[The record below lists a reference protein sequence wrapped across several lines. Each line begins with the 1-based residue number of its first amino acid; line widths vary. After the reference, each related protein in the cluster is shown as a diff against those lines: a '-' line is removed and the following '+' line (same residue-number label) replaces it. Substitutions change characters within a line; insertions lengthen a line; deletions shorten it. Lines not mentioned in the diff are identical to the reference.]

1 MNVRGMKI
9 LRDLWVNKARSLLI
23 VLAVAVGVAAFGL
36 MITGRI
42 VLEENLR
49 DVYAA
54 SNPAHTTLTLS
65 PFDDDLLEFV
75 QRMDSV
81 SAVQARR
88 VDQARIRSGP
98 DTWLSFEIHTLPA
111 NVLAVNKLTVE
122 EGTVFPPPLNSI
134 LLERSLKN
142 ITKVGDG
149 VTVEL
154 LNGDV
159 HTLTVAGFVND
170 LSRLPSEITLAGV
183 GYVSAD
189 TADALDLE
197 NEYNQLSVIFANA
210 TTRSEIEKHTTSLVE
225 QVEQVEQEGY
235 TVISAAVPVP
245 HKYALGDSMSSV
257 LFILGALGALT
268 LVLSAFLVT
277 SVMSAVMSQQIPQIG
292 ILKSLGARIQQTM
305 ALYFQEVLLF
315 GLIALLLAIPMG
327 LIGGYFLA
335 DGVAT
340 GMNFNVEHFS
350 LPLITL
356 VLQAVSALLA
366 PLLASLFP
374 IVQGSRITIREAI
387 SNYTPDANLR
397 VARSP
402 LFGDLSQLV
411 NLSIRNTF
419 RRRGRL
425 VLTFAALLLAG
436 AMFIAIIGI
445 RQSMRVALQELQGD
459 LNYDVGVDLYRPYSI
474 NKMKNAALDV
484 EGVRAAETLAV
495 GEGRLVFNDDHL
507 TGSIILYGIPAGT
520 VMTQP
525 GVIEGSWLS
534 ANVPRGIFVNADFL
548 DLSSTIKVGSAV
560 TLNIAGREEQWTIV
574 GATGRGFVPVAYIH
588 YDDLARVTGL
598 DGLANRLVVQAE
610 RTDPASQSRIQSD
623 ILGRF
628 DSLNLDVLGSQTTTQ
643 LKETNAAQM
652 DILIILLMAMVILI
666 AVVGGLGL
674 AITMSLNVI
683 ERTREIGIL
692 RSLGAQNE
700 VVRRVVIVEG
710 LVIGLISWAAS
721 IPLSIPLAIWLGDSL
736 GNSLLARP
744 LDNIFSWPAVLIWL
758 VLVCVISVVASIV
771 PAQSAAR
778 LTIRDALVYE

>member
-54 SNPAHTTLTLS
+54 TDPAHTTLTLS
-65 PFDDDLLEFV
+65 SFDDDLLEFV
-75 QRMDSV
+75 QRMDAV
-81 SAVQARR
+81 SAAQARR

-98 DTWLSFEIHTLPA
+98 DTWLSLELHTLPDLNA
-111 NVLAVNKLTVE
+111 LTVNKLTA
-122 EGTVFPPPLNSI
+122 EGNTTFSPPVNSI

-142 ITKVGDG
+142 IMNVNDTVK
-149 VTVEL
+149 VEL

-170 LSRLPSEITLAGV
+170 LSRLPSEITLAGI
-183 GYVSAD
+183 GYISAD
-189 TADALDLE
+189 TADVLDLD
-197 NEYNQLSVIFANA
+197 NEYNQLSVIFVNGS
-210 TTRSEIEKHTTSLVE
+210 TRGEIEKQTTSLVE
-225 QVEQVEQEGY
+225 EIGDKGY
-235 TVISAAVPVP
+235 TVFSAPVPVP
-245 HKYALGDSMSSV
+245 NKYALGDNMSSV

-268 LVLSAFLVT
+268 LILSAFLVT

-315 GLIALLLAIPMG
+315 GLIALLLAVPMG

-350 LPLITL
+350 LPVITL
-356 VLQAVSALLA
+356 ILQVFSALLA

-374 IVQGSRITIREAI
+374 IIQGSRITIREAI
-387 SNYTPDANLR
+387 SNYTPNDKVR
-397 VARSP
+397 VGRSR
-402 LFGDLSQLV
+402 LLGDLPQLV

-419 RRRGRL
+419 RRKGRL
-425 VLTFAALLLAG
+425 ALTFAALLLAG

-445 RQSMRVALQELQGD
+445 RQSMRAAVQELQGD
-459 LNYDVGVDLYRPYSI
+459 LNYDVGVDFLRPYSI
-474 NKMKNAALDV
+474 KKIEDAALKVD
-484 EGVRAAETLAV
+484 GVRATETWAI
-495 GEGRLVFNDDHL
+495 GDGRLVFDEEHL
-507 TGSIILYGIPAGT
+507 TGSIVIYGLPANT
-520 VMTQP
+520 AMARP
-525 GVIEGSWLS
+525 GVIQGNWLS
-534 ANVPRGIFVNADFL
+534 VNVSRGIFVNADFL
-548 DLSSTIKVGSAV
+548 DLSQSLKVGSVV
-560 TLNIAGREEQWTIV
+560 TLNISGREEEWTIV
-574 GATGRGFVPVAYIH
+574 GAGGRGFVPVAYVY
-588 YDDLARVTGL
+588 YDDLVRVTGL
-598 DGLANRLVVQAE
+598 DGLANRLVIQTE
-610 RTDPASQSRIQSD
+610 RTDPAFQSRVQSD
-623 ILGRF
+623 VLSRF
-628 DSLNLDVLGSQTTTQ
+628 DSVNFDIAGSQTTTQ
-643 LKETNAAQM
+643 LKETTVAQM
-652 DILIILLMAMVILI
+652 DILIILLMAMVMLI
-666 AVVGGLGL
+666 ALVGGLGL
-674 AITMSLNVI
+674 AITMSLNVM

-692 RSLGAQNE
+692 RSLGAQNG

-721 IPLSIPLAIWLGDSL
+721 IPFSIPLAIWLGDSL
-736 GNSLLARP
+736 GVSLLARP
-744 LDNIFSWPAVLIWL
+744 LDYIFSWPAILMWL
-758 VLVCVISVVASIV
+758 VLVVVISVIASV
-771 PAQSAAR
+771 LPAQNAAK